1 MMTNLSERRLQAIRE
16 AIDSHRTFRFCA
28 PSDDPDRV
36 DAVTLG
42 YRHVVIQL
50 QRLASR
56 LLTEP
61 TASRLNSLDV
71 EVDNIY
77 SAFDAHSEI
86 EAIILDIEDAIES
99 ATTSIHP
106 TSPKGEELPAMIER
120 FSHREGHRPTA
131 AQITVREDA
140 PPALRGA
147 IPMIAKEAGMRPSA
161 IRRVICQVLL
171 VPEDL
176 DNWSEYPN
184 IWGEVVQLINDA
196 RWYQVY
202 DIAEALYPEFDITFD
217 SQPQPGA
224 RFQQRLNDFLVENGI
239 GWQLQDGKITRRG
252 SEAFDR
258 STHEVPKRLEESGF
272 QRVANEM
279 REALR
284 DISRRPQADIT
295 GAIQHAMAAL
305 EATAREVAGQPNPT
319 LGKLIPALNL
329 PAPLDQA
336 VHKLWGYAS
345 EYGRHIREQ
354 QDVDHA
360 QAELIVT
367 VAGSLCAFL
376 AQRQAT

>member
-36 DAVTLG
+36 VAVTLG

-50 QRLASR
+50 QRLASH

-61 TASRLNSLDV
+61 TASRFNSLDV
-71 EVDNIY
+71 EVDSIY

-106 TSPKGEELPAMIER
+106 TSPKGEELPTMIER

-147 IPMIAKEAGMRPSA
+147 IPMIAKETGMGPSA
-161 IRRVICQVLL
+161 IRGVICQVLL

-176 DNWSEYPN
+176 DNWSSLN
-184 IWGEVVQLINDA
+184 IWAEVLRLIKEA
-196 RWYQVY
+196 EWYQVY
-202 DIAEALYPEFDITFD
+202 DIAEALYSELILAFDPPLAD
-217 SQPQPGA
+217 
-224 RFQQRLNDFLVENGI
+224 RFEQRLNDFLVENGI
-239 GWQLQDGKITRRG
+239 GWKLRDGQITRRG
-252 SEAFDR
+252 SEVFDR
-258 STHEVPKRLEESGF
+258 STHEVSEHLEESGF
-272 QRVANEM
+272 QRAANEI

-284 DISRRPQADIT
+284 DISRRPQPDIT

-305 EATAREVAGQPNPT
+305 EATARKVTGQPNPT
-319 LGKLIPALNL
+319 LGKLISTLNL
-329 PAPLDQA
+329 PAPLDKA

-354 QDVDHA
+354 QDRRRLPLRVSSPASGDITYSHPTR
-360 QAELIVT
+360 VPK
-367 VAGSLCAFL
+367 
-376 AQRQAT
+376 